1 MVPPSRWA
9 GTPPEDDA
17 VPRAALQPAASFHR
31 WLARHVPPAN
41 RPGRRRRHA
50 GQAGIAEDACR
61 IQGMCCQGKST
72 IALRVVPTDV
82 RRRVA
87 LAARCGHR
95 RRRQIHGR
103 SNRCH
108 PQRGSPRHPAVAHPD
123 HTGVFGAARHHPRRA
138 GGRGSGA
145 PSGALRSKRGGGRAS
160 DALVEDRRPP
170 VPGPPDLHPPGRRR
184 RDAAP
189 ERRQGH
195 GDHRGRGG
203 DQRDPRLRPGAPG
216 ATGDARA
223 GGDERPPGRGAQ
235 GRDRAAG
242 LQP

>member
-1 MVPPSRWA
+1 MPC
-9 GTPPEDDA
+9 
-17 VPRAALQPAASFHR
+17 
-31 WLARHVPPAN
+31 
-41 RPGRRRRHA
+41 PGRPSSQRRRSIGSSPGTCRQRIGPDDDNDTPA
-50 GQAGIAEDACR
+50 RQASPRSLPCP
-61 IQGMCCQGKST
+61 GMCCQGKSK

-95 RRRQIHGR
+95 PRRQVHGR
-103 SNRCH
+103 SNRCR
-108 PQRGSPRHPAVAHPD
+108 PPRGSPRQPAVAHPD
-123 HTGVFGAARHHPRRA
+123 DTGVFGAARHHPRRA